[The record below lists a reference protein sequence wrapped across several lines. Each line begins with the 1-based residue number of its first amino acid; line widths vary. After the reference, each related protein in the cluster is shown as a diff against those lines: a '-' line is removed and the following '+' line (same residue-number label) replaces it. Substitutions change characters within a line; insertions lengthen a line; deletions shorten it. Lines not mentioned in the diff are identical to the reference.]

1 MAQTGFILRRRKD
14 DGWVATEPDFINDE
28 MDPVGFGT
36 TAADAVEDL
45 LRHPRFREWM
55 TQSGRP
61 APRID
66 EFDVDDRDDDGI
78 FSERD
83 GKHGNFRHFAIPAN
97 VERRSQMTMSAA
109 LLLVMA
115 LSLMPIDPAFAQS
128 ERDSGVPRGEAQTGD
143 MNNPQDPAAV
153 PEVQAQ
159 PGESAA
165 SEARI
170 RAMLEKQGYGDVQNI
185 QKQGDAYIA
194 TATKEGERVQV
205 RVDPQLGQIEEH
217 SR

>member
-1 MAQTGFILRRRKD
+1 MRRATLMSMLSAFALMASSGALAQS
-14 DGWVATEPDFINDE
+14 
-28 MDPVGFGT
+28 
-36 TAADAVEDL
+36 AD
-45 LRHPRFREWM
+45 
-55 TQSGRP
+55 TP
-61 APRID
+61 APQD
-66 EFDVDDRDDDGI
+66 
-78 FSERD
+78 
-83 GKHGNFRHFAIPAN
+83 IPEQ
-97 VERRSQMTMSAA
+97 V
-109 LLLVMA
+109 
-115 LSLMPIDPAFAQS
+115 
-128 ERDSGVPRGEAQTGD
+128 
-143 MNNPQDPAAV
+143 
-153 PEVQAQ
+153 Q